1 MSRRLGLEKGV
12 ELVKCS
18 LTAALSTNDVEI
30 DRNIAARF
38 SREPPSRGARGLRLH
53 GLPEAVKG
61 ENELD
66 AFCRSDPW
74 R

>member
-1 MSRRLGLEKGV
+1 MSERLLHLPVLWMGLV
-12 ELVKCS
+12 TSRL

-61 ENELD
+61 RE
-66 AFCRSDPW
+66 
-74 R
+74 